1 MFINQVSR
9 LVIIF
14 LIIPYFASAQYC
26 NSAAT
31 TLNFSEVI
39 RYVQI
44 GNIISPVSGNCALYT
59 DNTGLQIPTFQP
71 GDIIPIQVITQKC
84 NGFWWFGLFN
94 SRGCVIYMDWNNDG
108 DFIDAGET
116 VYVSPAINNNFNITF
131 NASIVVP
138 SNVQCTNV
146 RTRIVYTRL
155 GYPYPTPA
163 TIQPCGTYTH
173 GETEDYIIPIGSCFN
188 IDAGVDQ
195 FICEDD
201 SATLNPQIVSGATYY
216 WSPNLDI
223 SNTNTSNPSVYPNST
238 TTYILTVDSSGFI
251 SSDSV
256 TVYVSPNPVISLSQ
270 DQTIC
275 NGATPSDISVTNIS
289 GATYSWTPTT
299 FLSNPLGNQT
309 SFTSSLTN
317 SITYTVNVISGVC
330 NSIDSVQINVNPV
343 PTAFITATP
352 NPACIGDD
360 IQLFANTSIPVIRYR
375 FQFNNSNTWQNITT
389 INPGGWGTTNPVIFN
404 NITTSTQFRVRV
416 REDWGCTT
424 GPWSP
429 IVTVPISNITIPS
442 IIHN

>member
-1 MFINQVSR
+1 MLR
-9 LVIIF
+9 LIILF

-26 NSAAT
+26 PSAAT
-31 TLNFSEVI
+31 NLNFSEI
-39 RYVQI
+39 ISTVQI
-44 GNIISPVSGNCALYT
+44 GNIVTGGGACALYT
-59 DNTGLQIPTFQP
+59 DNTALQMPTFQP
-71 GDIIPIQVITQKC
+71 GDIIPILVETQKC
-84 NGFWWFGLFN
+84 GGFWWFNLFN
-94 SRGCVIYMDWNNDG
+94 ARGCKIFMDWNNDG
-108 DFIDAGET
+108 DFVDVGET
-116 VYVSPAINNNFNITF
+116 VYVSPTIYNDWTCFF
-131 NASIVVP
+131 SASVTVP
-138 SNVQCTNV
+138 TNVQCTNI
-146 RTRIVYTRL
+146 RTRVVYTRL
-155 GYPYPTPA
+155 GFPFPVPNS
-163 TIQPCGTYTH
+163 IQPCGNFPY

-188 IDAGVDQ
+188 IDAGADQ

-201 SATLNPQIVSGATYY
+201 SAILNPQIVSGATYS
-216 WSPNLDI
+216 WSPNSYI
-223 SNTNTSNPSVYPNST
+223 SNVSISNPIVYPTST

-256 TVYVSPNPVISLSQ
+256 TVSVNPNPVISLSQ

-275 NGATPSDISVTNIS
+275 NGATPTDISVTNIS

-299 FLSNPLGNQT
+299 FLSNPSSNQT

-317 SITYTVNVISGVC
+317 SVTYSVNVNLGVC

-343 PTAFITATP
+343 PTALITAIP

-389 INPGGWGTTNPVIFN
+389 FNPGGWGTTNPVIFN
-404 NITTSTQFRVRV
+404 NITNTTQFRVRV

-429 IVTVPISNITIPS
+429 IITVPISNITVPP